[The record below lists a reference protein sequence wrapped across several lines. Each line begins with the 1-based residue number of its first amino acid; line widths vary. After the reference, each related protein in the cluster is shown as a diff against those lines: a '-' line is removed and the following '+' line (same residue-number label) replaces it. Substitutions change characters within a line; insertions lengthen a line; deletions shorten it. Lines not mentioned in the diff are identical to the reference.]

1 MANPERL
8 ALSEKE
14 RERIR
19 AVVEI
24 VPEKWLVHLDD
35 SSWNLGHLDRDL
47 FHEFRTKVLEG
58 ALKNGIDPA
67 ALGALLLEM
76 SAALWS
82 HGMKRETFVRNAE
95 LWYDSRALAAP
106 NAVHNAPG
114 TKGTTS

>member
-1 MANPERL
+1 MD
-8 ALSEKE
+8 EKE
-14 RERIR
+14 RERIE
-19 AVVEI
+19 AVVRL
-24 VPEKWLVHLDD
+24 VPDQYLVHLDD
-35 SSWNLGHLDRDL
+35 SSWNLGHRDRAL

-82 HGMKRETFVRNAE
+82 HGMKRETFLKNAE
-95 LWYDSRALAAP
+95 LWYDSAKLAAP